1 MSMNHFSTSS
11 MLKKVVLYLLLP
23 FALVKLF
30 YSVVS
35 FLYLS
40 KDDVIVPKFEPL
52 SYHYS
57 LDLGHQILP
66 TTTAV
71 APVKQIEAADR
82 IKDIKLKG
90 TYLEDVNSFI
100 VIEDHLGTTFLYKG
114 DRYMGYTLKE
124 IYDNRAVFEKNG
136 KHYDLVIEE
145 GESGKNGQA
154 GVSAAAG
161 EGAGSAPAAE
171 SFEPVTVTHDEIE
184 SYIKNPNKIWRNVR
198 IQEIRKNGRID
209 GFRVNYVKK
218 GSFFEQAG
226 LRSGDVIKAID
237 GSELH
242 SLSDVMKYYNN
253 IDNLDGLTL
262 TVRRGGE
269 DVDLEF
275 NIN

>member
-1 MSMNHFSTSS
+1 

-23 FALVKLF
+23 FAIVKLI
-30 YSVVS
+30 YSVIT

-40 KDDVIVPKFEPL
+40 KDDVTVPKLEPL

-57 LDLGHQILP
+57 LDLGHKILP

-71 APVKQIEAADR
+71 APVKEIEAADR

-145 GESGKNGQA
+145 GPSGKSTHA
-154 GVSAAAG
+154 GVNAAAG
-161 EGAGSAPAAE
+161 EGAGSASAAE

-253 IDNLDGLTL
+253 IGNLDGLTL
-262 TVRRGGE
+262 TVHRGGE